1 MYNVSHFKN
10 SLVNRMFLQQELE
23 AHVQTVIPQSSSAPL
38 EGPSTDLL
46 LHRLVFY
53 LWIRGDAQGGSSLRC
68 DRRLDMES
76 CVQLLPAQGIRD
88 VCVCMTTVRIVNSQ
102 KSYLHKSQVCRFGRT
117 QLSLGVQE
125 PTTDSLVQ
133 YLPKPQFHTR
143 GDIIYMKYSFAC
155 CSSCGS
161 SIGQN

>member
-1 MYNVSHFKN
+1 MNNVSHLKN
-10 SLVNRMFLQQELE
+10 SLVNRMFLQQQLE

-38 EGPSTDLL
+38 WKGLL
-46 LHRLVFY
+46 QICSYIGMFFY
-53 LWIRGDAQGGSSLRC
+53 LWIRGDAKGGSSLRRV
-68 DRRLDMES
+68 RRLRYGEL
-76 CVQLLPAQGIRD
+76 CVVVASSGDSRCIRVPD
-88 VCVCMTTVRIVNSQ
+88 NLRVPRILNSQ

-143 GDIIYMKYSFAC
+143 GDII
-155 CSSCGS
+155 
-161 SIGQN
+161 